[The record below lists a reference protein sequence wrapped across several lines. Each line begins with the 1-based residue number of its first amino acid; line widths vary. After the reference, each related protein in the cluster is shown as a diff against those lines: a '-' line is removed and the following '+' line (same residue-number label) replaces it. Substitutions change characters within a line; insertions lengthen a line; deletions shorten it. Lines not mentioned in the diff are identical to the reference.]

1 MKTES
6 AIYHAKILNLLMFI
20 YLFTI
25 SCTASQYKLGPGDQL
40 QITVWGHPD
49 LSLAAVVRPD
59 GVISF
64 PLLGDCQA
72 ANLTPQE
79 LAERLEEQ
87 LAAYIK
93 RPQVTISVLQFRQI
107 QVQVLGEV
115 ARPGQY
121 SLLADST
128 ISQALSAA
136 GGVLPQRAASKVTL
150 TRRGGQKFTFDLASL
165 QTEDL
170 LLADGDLLFIPTK
183 PQVTVLGEVSRP
195 GLYLVDQGTRL
206 TELLA
211 QAGGLTQQADPG
223 QGYLLRGSNRLD
235 LTEEHFSGSIT
246 LELEDQDTLYIPS
259 MPQIVVRGEVARPGT
274 YRLPVGTTIYTAL
287 AQAGDLT
294 DKADPKQIILFRN
307 GESQRLDLTAG
318 GGEVRLRA
326 NDLLEIPQ
334 GRREVLVLGQVR
346 SPGAYL
352 LPPDSSVLDAIAR
365 AGGTTERANTEQ
377 IRLYAKGDFE
387 AEQVLALGTDR
398 LLFEGKLSAN
408 PRLGEGDI
416 VFVPE
421 SRRID
426 WGKLAT
432 VLGVFQILREIFLGE

>member
-1 MKTES
+1 M
-6 AIYHAKILNLLMFI
+6 
-20 YLFTI
+20 
-25 SCTASQYKLGPGDQL
+25 
-40 QITVWGHPD
+40 
-49 LSLAAVVRPD
+49 
-59 GVISF
+59 
-64 PLLGDCQA
+64 
-72 ANLTPQE
+72 
-79 LAERLEEQ
+79 
-87 LAAYIK
+87 
-93 RPQVTISVLQFRQI
+93 LQFRQI

-170 LLADGDLLFIPTK
+170 LLQTEICCSFQPNLRL
-183 PQVTVLGEVSRP
+183 QSEVSRP

-387 AEQVLALGTDR
+387 AEQVR
-398 LLFEGKLSAN
+398 
-408 PRLGEGDI
+408 P
-416 VFVPE
+416 
-421 SRRID
+421 
-426 WGKLAT
+426 
-432 VLGVFQILREIFLGE
+432 